1 NTTSN
6 SANFTVDTSAPV
18 VSVNT
23 VAGDDILN
31 NAEQAVAQTISGQVS
46 GASPGDTVTVKLGT
60 HVLTGIVLADG
71 SWNVALDPAVTR
83 TLDRG
88 ANTIFVTVTDTAGN
102 TGAASRAITLVGVSP
117 LITINTVSGDD
128 IINAAEHGQALVISG
143 SSAGGE
149 AGDVITVTLNSKT
162 YTTTLDA
169 SGNWSVGVPA
179 SVVSALANG
188 TVTINASVTDAAGN
202 SGSATH
208 LVTVNTG
215 LPSITFNAISGD
227 NVLNADEKGQPLT
240 ISGSSTGLAT

>member
-1 NTTSN
+1 M
-6 SANFTVDTSAPV
+6 

-31 NAEQAVAQTISGQVS
+31 NAEQAVAQIISGQVS

-88 ANTIFVTVTDTAGN
+88 ANTIFVTVTDAAGN

-128 IINAAEHGQALVISG
+128 IISGAEKGAPLTLTGSTQQAETGQTV
-143 SSAGGE
+143 
-149 AGDVITVTLNSKT
+149 TVTLAGQSF
-162 YTTTLDA
+162 TTTVQAD
-169 SGNWSVGVPA
+169 
-179 SVVSALANG
+179 
-188 TVTINASVTDAAGN
+188 
-202 SGSATH
+202 GSR
-208 LVTVNTG
+208 V
-215 LPSITFNAISGD
+215 
-227 NVLNADEKGQPLT
+227 
-240 ISGSSTGLAT
+240 